1 MPIPAASRKP
11 GPAAGQP
18 ASLLVASLLLAGCA
32 AAPTA
37 TVPAPEAPAQ
47 EFSSPEELAA
57 YCADQPCRRNIV
69 FALQHRD
76 GRTYEYNAAIAPPVI
91 QDDGRVLMF
100 PDETLLIEA
109 EPRPGSRLALR
120 HLAAPADPAVTLTLR
135 LAQVVDPGGQP
146 RMELTVINP
155 LGHPVRFRL
164 RGLDADDDDFQP
176 LTSCPVA
183 AGETRTQGW
192 PLPLVQLRLSD
203 FRLLDLPGDT
213 LECRTD

>member
-11 GPAAGQP
+11 GPAVGPLAP
-18 ASLLVASLLLAGCA
+18 LLVAALLLAGCA
-32 AAPTA
+32 TAPTA
-37 TVPAPEAPAQ
+37 TAPAQEAPAQ

-91 QDDGRVLMF
+91 QDDGRLLMF

-109 EPRPGSRLALR
+109 APRPGSRLALR
-120 HLAAPADPAVTLTLR
+120 HVEGSANAAITLTLR
-135 LAQVVDPGGQP
+135 LAQVVEPGGQP
-146 RMELTVINP
+146 QMELTVTNP
-155 LGHPVRFRL
+155 LDHPLRFRL

-176 LTSCPVA
+176 LRSCPVP
-183 AGETRTQGW
+183 AGGTYSQRW

-213 LECRTD
+213 LDCLLD

>member
-1 MPIPAASRKP
+1 MSVMPPPRTP
-11 GPAAGQP
+11 GPAAGRL
-18 ASLLVASLLLAGCA
+18 AALVLAALQAGCA

-37 TVPAPEAPAQ
+37 PAPDPESPAQ

-57 YCADQPCRRNIV
+57 FCADQPCRRDIV

-91 QDDGRVLMF
+91 QDGGRVLMF

-109 EPRPGSRLALR
+109 APRPGGRLALR
-120 HLAAPADPAVTLTLR
+120 HLAAPADPAITLTLS
-135 LAQVVDPGGQP
+135 LAQAVDPGGQP
-146 RMELTVINP
+146 QMVLTVTNP
-155 LGHPVRFRL
+155 LPHPVRFRL

-176 LTSCPVA
+176 LASCPVP
-183 AGETRTQGW
+183 AGATTTQRW
-192 PLPLVQLRLSD
+192 PQPLVQLRLAE

-213 LECRTD
+213 LDCRTD